1 MSMLS
6 SVFPYVPHPLLNEI
20 LSLAGEN
27 VDCDKEALSKKLY
40 EIEKAASQRALALM
54 LKELYDFDLNALTAD
69 IAKIELLEADKVVEK
84 RDRKKLLR
92 AFWWI
97 ISVYYEGNVKKAIQ
111 TCNDIK
117 AFK

>member
-1 MSMLS
+1 MLCCVVRSASISM
-6 SVFPYVPHPLLNEI
+6 
-20 LSLAGEN
+20 
-27 VDCDKEALSKKLY
+27 
-40 EIEKAASQRALALM
+40 EKINGCLKNTGALALM
-54 LKELYDFDLNALTAD
+54 LKELYDFDLDALTAD
-69 IAKIELLEADKVVEK
+69 IAKIELLEADKVVDK

>member
-1 MSMLS
+1 MLS
-6 SVFPYVPHPLLNEI
+6 SVFPYVPHPLLDEI
-20 LSLAGEN
+20 LFLVGEN

-40 EIEKAASQRALALM
+40 EIEKAALM
-54 LKELYDFDLNALTAD
+54 LKELYDFDLDALTAD
-69 IAKIELLEADKVVEK
+69 IAKIELLEADKVVDK